1 MSDPTAFGSL
11 EENLLEQIESNNHFT
26 NVFLT
31 GPLQPPPMP
40 MANTNQLQFRKAK
53 KMNVLAPNQNAAV
66 VAASKLQY
74 QSNMVQQPSCYPYR
88 DKIVV
93 TGKQIIQDSHCVTS
107 LAGPDTSTCFYDS
120 TVNYTSPYSSA
131 YIDSNCIQ
139 SSPVAEVPSISSTS
153 FDNNNSFEPIYYTD
167 LSTCPDYYNTNNNN
181 NNTSSEKS
189 VDDWIQYL
197 HSDEEGNTSF
207 DESFGVNN
215 SNCDTLFPEFGEDDL
230 SMLDTILAEENFL
243 EELEPSQPQQDMPA
257 GSSASPQYQY
267 LPEQHIQQPSVSHY
281 IPIAPKPS
289 DYQEQQP
296 SPTSSTSSSTTKST
310 TTNRKRQRIE
320 FSNSEEEYRIKRNLN
335 NIASARSR
343 QKKREQQEFMKQEKV
358 RLESRNRQLKNEVE
372 EYDRQ
377 IATLKEIL
385 YSKIKK

>member
-1 MSDPTAFGSL
+1 
-11 EENLLEQIESNNHFT
+11 
-26 NVFLT
+26 
-31 GPLQPPPMP
+31 
-40 MANTNQLQFRKAK
+40 
-53 KMNVLAPNQNAAV
+53 
-66 VAASKLQY
+66 VA
-74 QSNMVQQPSCYPYR
+74 
-88 DKIVV
+88 
-93 TGKQIIQDSHCVTS
+93 TGKQIIQDSHCVNS

-153 FDNNNSFEPIYYTD
+153 FDYNNSFEPIYYTD
-167 LSTCPDYYNTNNNN
+167 LSTCPDYYNTNNNFN
-181 NNTSSEKS
+181 NNNNASSCEKS

-215 SNCDTLFPEFGEDDL
+215 NCDTLFPEFGEDDL

-243 EELEPSQPQQDMPA
+243 EEFEPVQPQQDMPA

-267 LPEQHIQQPSVSHY
+267 LPEQHNQEPSVSHY

-289 DYQEQQP
+289 DYQQQQQP
-296 SPTSSTSSSTTKST
+296 SPTSSSSSSTTKST
-310 TTNRKRQRIE
+310 TTSSRKRQRIE

-358 RLESRNRQLKNEVE
+358 RLETRNRQLKNEVE